1 PPHRDVAL
9 ELGDV
14 HARPDEPALG
24 VGDHA
29 RARRVIL
36 QVPDRRI
43 VEGWAVQVRAPGSEQ
58 RQRQSGADRMRSRR
72 HGQNPTLTV
81 NQKVRLRGYWATSIL
96 RATGWIPKLLTSGS
110 IPV

>member
-1 PPHRDVAL
+1 
-9 ELGDV
+9 
-14 HARPDEPALG
+14 
-24 VGDHA
+24 
-29 RARRVIL
+29 

-43 VEGWAVQVRAPGSEQ
+43 VEVWDVQVRAPGSEQ

-110 IPV
+110 IPVQLLPVTTIRLRPLTLTRPSRAPVHATKLV